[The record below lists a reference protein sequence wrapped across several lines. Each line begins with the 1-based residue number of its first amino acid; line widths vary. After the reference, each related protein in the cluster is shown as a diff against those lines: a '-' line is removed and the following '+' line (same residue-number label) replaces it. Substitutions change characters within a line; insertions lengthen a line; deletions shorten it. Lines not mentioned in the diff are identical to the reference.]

1 MIRTIVG
8 FHPDEVG
15 DWIAE
20 LSCLHSQHIRHQP
33 PFRPRAWVLTPGG
46 RTERIGTDIDCPL
59 CDRAELPDGL
69 RRVRTA
75 GPFDATTVPPGLR
88 RTHEVA
94 ERTWGVLR
102 VLDGSV
108 GIRIATV
115 LPIDRRLSPGDTQP
129 IPPRVPHDLAIDKP
143 VVFAVDFLV
152 APPPR

>member
-15 DWIAE
+15 DWVAE

-33 PFRPRAWVLTPGG
+33 PLRTCEWVLTLGG
-46 RTERIGTDIDCPL
+46 RAERIGSDIDCPL
-59 CDRAELPDGL
+59 CDRAELPEGL
-69 RRVRTA
+69 RLVRTA

-94 ERTWGVLR
+94 DATWGVLR
-102 VLDGSV
+102 IVEGSI

-115 LPIDRRLSPGDTQP
+115 PPIDRRLTSGEAQP
-129 IPPRVPHDLAIDKP
+129 IPPRVPHDLAIEDG

-152 APPPR
+152 APR

>member
-1 MIRTIVG
+1 MRTIVG

-15 DWIAE
+15 DWVAE

-33 PFRPRAWVLTPGG
+33 PFRQRAWVLTASG
-46 RTERIGTDIDCPL
+46 RTERIGSDIDCPL
-59 CDRAELPDGL
+59 CDRAELPDHL
-69 RRVRTA
+69 RLARTA

-94 ERTWGVLR
+94 DGTWGVLR
-102 VLDGSV
+102 IVDGSV

-115 LPIDRRLSPGDTQP
+115 PPIDRRLTRGDTQA
-129 IPPRVPHDLAIDKP
+129 IPPRVPHDLVIDEP

-152 APPPR
+152 ADR